1 MILSFYLVEKY
12 SNVNLLVQ
20 FYNLELNHFI
30 IHDLP
35 NVIIKLKLKVVYSF
49 IIIVNILITFNK
61 NGFL

>member
-20 FYNLELNHFI
+20 YNNLELNCFI

-35 NVIIKLKLKVVYSF
+35 NVIIKLKLKVVSSF
-49 IIIVNILITFNK
+49 IFIVNILITFNK